1 MAAKDK
7 EYIKGYKVWLLL
19 ITYHMKFCPE
29 CGSRLP
35 IGIVESCSSC
45 GMSLWANITSET
57 NIAEEQQP
65 AEYTPLQQIPSSFD
79 EREKEDEIK
88 GEFQNQTIYSLAI
101 KIQQTIEQILK
112 NMEYSTETETKLVG
126 NGYAT
131 QVPTV
136 EYKDYHKVRLVE
148 VKEPLVSL
156 ISINLS
162 PDPKLNANILGLIDI
177 SL

>member
-1 MAAKDK
+1 MGI
-7 EYIKGYKVWLLL
+7 IK
-19 ITYHMKFCPE
+19 
-29 CGSRLP
+29 
-35 IGIVESCSSC
+35 SCSNC
-45 GMSLWANITSET
+45 GTSLWANTTLEA
-57 NIAEEQQP
+57 NIAAVQQP
-65 AEYTPLQQIPSSFD
+65 TEYTPLQQPSSVD
-79 EREKEDEIK
+79 ELGKEYEIK

-112 NMEYSTETETKLVG
+112 NVEYSTETETKLVG